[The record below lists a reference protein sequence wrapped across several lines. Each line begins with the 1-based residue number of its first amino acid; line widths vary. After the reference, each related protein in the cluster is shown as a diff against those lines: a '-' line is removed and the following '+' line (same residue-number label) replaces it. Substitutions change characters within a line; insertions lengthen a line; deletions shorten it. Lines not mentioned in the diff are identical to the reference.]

1 MKIDGQKTNLLS
13 LILYGSLDSSK
24 NSVNRLTLKNV
35 EKKLFLIQPRKFVLQ
50 KFPQVNVPEVNV

>member
-13 LILYGSLDSSK
+13 LILYESLDSSK